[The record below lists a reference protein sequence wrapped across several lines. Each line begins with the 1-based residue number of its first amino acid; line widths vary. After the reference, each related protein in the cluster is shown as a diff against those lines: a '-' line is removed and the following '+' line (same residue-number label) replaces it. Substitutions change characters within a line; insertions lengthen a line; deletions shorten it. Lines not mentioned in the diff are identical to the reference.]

1 MDKHTVKSL
10 NMQIWY
16 MHYLEFHECAELLEE
31 DLIEELK

>member
-1 MDKHTVKSL
+1 
-10 NMQIWY
+10 